1 MKYTVLTSFSGLV
14 RGTKGGVVDITDPG
28 IADDLLRAGYI
39 EKIAE
44 VEPSVIE
51 EAQEAK
57 EVVPEKTK
65 KPATKKTKKL
75 EV

>member
-28 IADDLLRAGYI
+28 IAADLLRAGYI
-39 EKIAE
+39 EEIVE
-44 VEPSVIE
+44 VEAPATE
-51 EAQEAK
+51 KAK
-57 EVVPEKTK
+57 EVAPEKAK
-65 KPATKKTKKL
+65 KPATKKTKKP

>member
-28 IADDLLRAGYI
+28 IAEDLLRAGYI
-39 EKIAE
+39 EEIAE
-44 VEPSVIE
+44 VEPPATE
-51 EAQEAK
+51 KAK
-57 EVVPEKTK
+57 EVAPEKAK
-65 KPATKKTKKL
+65 KPATKKTKKP